1 MLNFFISGT
10 FHEWWQTY
18 HERWLDW
25 NRRSN
30 FLSKSK
36 SQIWKRMMEFFII
49 SVNKQLP
56 SIGKNF
62 GAKNQKF
69 KETECFSWVVTKFS
83 WVMTRASSNFPGA
96 QTYHE
101 WWQIC
106 HEWWHAGWALF
117 SWCLNDSICIK
128 CTFNSSFSLRGH
140 KYNSEI
146 NQWSWASTFIA
157 KSWAINLEIN
167 FQPPRHSSL
176 ICVSSFYL
184 KSVLE
189 FGLLGI

>member
-1 MLNFFISGT
+1 MCLSVYIQDIQKCTSQISKSQVVEFFISGT

-30 FLSKSK
+30 FPSKSK

-56 SIGKNF
+56 AIGKIF
-62 GAKNQKF
+62 GAKNQKLQSQKF
-69 KETECFSWVVTKFS
+69 KETERFSWVVTKFS

-96 QTYHE
+96 QTCHE

-106 HEWWHAGWALF
+106 HEWWHASWALF
-117 SWCLNDSICIK
+117 LDS
-128 CTFNSSFSLRGH
+128 F
-140 KYNSEI
+140 
-146 NQWSWASTFIA
+146 
-157 KSWAINLEIN
+157 
-167 FQPPRHSSL
+167 
-176 ICVSSFYL
+176 
-184 KSVLE
+184 
-189 FGLLGI
+189 

>member
-30 FLSKSK
+30 FPSKSK

-49 SVNKQLP
+49 SVNKQLTA
-56 SIGKNF
+56 IEKIF

-69 KETECFSWVVTKFS
+69 KSQKFKETERFSLVVIKFS
-83 WVMTRASSNFPGA
+83 WVMTRASSNFPST
-96 QTYHE
+96 QTCHE

-117 SWCLNDSICIK
+117 PWCLTALFALNELP
-128 CTFNSSFSLRGH
+128 TALFL
-140 KYNSEI
+140 
-146 NQWSWASTFIA
+146 
-157 KSWAINLEIN
+157 
-167 FQPPRHSSL
+167 
-176 ICVSSFYL
+176 
-184 KSVLE
+184 
-189 FGLLGI
+189 